1 MKNRKHWSL
10 LGSTALVAAS
20 LLSGCSH
27 GGKNQPVEPVAAV
40 PQGTAASTV
49 EDKPGGI
56 NAEFFTLTATVKA
69 IDKKNRVV
77 TLKFPDGKQKN
88 IKCGPEV
95 RNFPQIRIGDNVTA
109 KFLESV
115 ELVVGAPGVKPS
127 AEHESKTARAPLG
140 TKPGFA
146 SIDAIEVSATVQSI
160 DYQTRNVTL
169 LGPEGKIFKVKAG
182 AEVKR
187 LNEVK
192 QGDTVIA
199 RLTKAFSINVSKPGK
214 N

>member
-10 LGSTALVAAS
+10 LGSTALVVAS
-20 LLSGCSH
+20 LLLGCSH
-27 GGKNQPVEPVAAV
+27 DGKKQPAEPVAAV
-40 PQGTAASTV
+40 PQATAAPTV
-49 EDKPGGI
+49 EDKPAGI
-56 NAEFFTLTATVKA
+56 SAEFFTVTATVQA
-69 IDKKNRVV
+69 IDTKNRVV
-77 TLKFPDGKQKN
+77 TLKFPDGKQKK

-95 RNFPQIRIGDNVTA
+95 RNFHQIRIGDDVTA

-115 ELVVGAPGVKPS
+115 ELVVGAPGVTPS
-127 AEHESKTARAPLG
+127 AEHESKVARAPLG
-140 TKPGFA
+140 SRPGFA
-146 SIDAIEVSATVQSI
+146 SIDAIEVTATVQSI

-192 QGDTVIA
+192 QGDTVLA
-199 RLTKAFSINVSKPGK
+199 RLTKAFSINVSKPVK